1 VARFV
6 SSPDTFVVEE
16 LPAYLPSGSG
26 EHTFLWIEKRAM
38 TTWDA
43 VNALGRRLGVD
54 ARDIG
59 CAGLKDKHAVTRQWL
74 SVPRVAPEAAL
85 AAGDEHIR
93 VLQAI
98 PHGNKLRTGH
108 LRGNRFE
115 VVLTDLVPGEAPRL
129 AQRLAALGRDGLPNR
144 YGDQR
149 FGRDGD
155 NVARGIALLRGQRRE
170 RDARRRRLWLSAVQS
185 AVFNEVL
192 RAREA
197 SGQLRQ
203 VLAGDVLQKVGSGGV
218 FVTDDPVF
226 DHTRLDA
233 GEIVT
238 TGPMPGGWAKE
249 PPPGT
254 AARAL
259 EDAALAAVGV
269 TREDFASA
277 GRDLP
282 GTRRPL
288 LVPVTLPDHMSP
300 PTDAASLRIAFEL
313 PAGTYATVLIEEL
326 GVTISSPLTTGQP
339 GGPPGE
345 SMLTNAVPDPHG
357 DE

>member
-1 VARFV
+1 MARFV
-6 SSPDTFVVEE
+6 SSPDTFLVEE

-26 EHTFLWIEKRAM
+26 EHTFLWIEKRGL

-43 VNALGRRLGVD
+43 VNTLARRLRV
-54 ARDIG
+54 APREIG

-85 AAGDEHIR
+85 AAGDEQLR
-93 VLQAI
+93 VLRAV

-115 VVLTDLVPGEAPRL
+115 VVLTALAPGEGPRL
-129 AQRLAALGRDGLPNR
+129 LEQLAALARDGLPNR

-155 NVARGIALLRGQRRE
+155 NVARGIALLRGDRRE
-170 RDARRRRLWLSAVQS
+170 RDQRRQRLWLSSVQS

-192 RAREA
+192 RARTA
-197 SGQLRQ
+197 GGLLRT
-203 VLAGDVLQKVGSGGV
+203 VLTGDVLQKAASGGV
-218 FVTDDPVF
+218 FVTEDPAL
-226 DHTRLDA
+226 DQPRLDA
-233 GEIVT
+233 GEVVT

-249 PPPGT
+249 PPLGT

-259 EDAALAAVGV
+259 EDAALAAIGV
-269 TREDFASA
+269 TREDFAA
-277 GRDLP
+277 KDRDLP

-288 LVPVTLPDHMSP
+288 LVPVTLPPSP
-300 PTDAASLRIAFEL
+300 SEATPTDGTSLRIAFEL
-313 PAGTYATVLIEEL
+313 PAGTYATVLVAAL
-326 GVTISSPLTTGQP
+326 GVTSGQP
-339 GGPPGE
+339 QTRDGE
-345 SMLTNAVPDPHG
+345 SMVTNIPD
-357 DE
+357 